1 MELDLFVSGI
11 GGQGVQLIGKTIALA
26 ALRED
31 RHVMLSSEFGGHM
44 RGGSSVV
51 TVVIGPEP
59 VRALPN
65 LPSAGMAIAMSHSFW
80 EKVGPRLRPGSLILA
95 EETIADALP
104 DTDGHTIVRVPA
116 FALGMK
122 AGNRLSAS
130 MAIMGAFSELT
141 GAIGLQSLEDA
152 MTEQLPPYRKQHAG
166 TNASAIALGAE
177 HIRANSL
184 SGRYPAPYLASA
196 VPA

>member
-31 RHVMLSSEFGGHM
+31 RHVMLSGEFGGHM

-51 TVVIGPEP
+51 TVVIGPDP

-65 LPSAGMAIAMSHSFW
+65 LPSAGTAIAMSHSFW

-104 DTDGHTIVRVPA
+104 DTEGHILVRVPA
-116 FALGMK
+116 LALGTR

-130 MAIMGAFSELT
+130 MAMMGAFSELT
-141 GAIGLQSLEDA
+141 GAIGLQSLEEA

-177 HIRANSL
+177 HIRAEGL
-184 SGRYPAPYLASA
+184 SGHHPAPYLAESI
-196 VPA
+196 PA

>member
-31 RHVMLSSEFGGHM
+31 RHVMLAGEYGGHM

-51 TVVIGPEP
+51 TVVIGPDP

-65 LPSAGMAIAMSHSFW
+65 LPSAGTAIAMSHSYW

-95 EETIADALP
+95 EDTIADELP
-104 DTDGHTIVRVPA
+104 NTEGHKVVRIPA
-116 FALGMK
+116 IALGTK

-130 MAIMGAFSELT
+130 MAMMGAFSELT
-141 GAIGLQSLEDA
+141 GAIGLASLEEA
-152 MTEQLPPYRKQHAG
+152 MTEQLPPYRRQHAG
-166 TNASAIALGAE
+166 TNASAISLGAE
-177 HIRANSL
+177 FVRAAGAS
-184 SGRYPAPYLASA
+184 RRHPAPYLAKG